1 MIVAP
6 LMGPILGL
14 AMGIVVG
21 DARLFHSSLLAELS
35 GVVVVILTAFLVA
48 QVTGV
53 SQIDFMA
60 SEIAP
65 LFSIWPLAWPPGW
78 PEPFVLSI
86 PRCRPVLPGLLS
98 RWPGSS
104 IDRDRHYGGAG
115 CTGSSPTGLLSAR
128 SCCSWPTLDHR
139 IGSGPAFHSYGIWR
153 AKSTTAVWSIR
164 AVPPRPSAEGQ
175 LFRRYPKADRI
186 PYWSRVPSENLRF
199 KGVLLLCVRI

>member
-1 MIVAP
+1 MKTVSTLSPPPRFWQPQWWIPDFDDDSRRSSIERIAAGASPTPTYYLLLVLSTLIAGYGLHSNSTATVIGAMIVAP

-98 RWPGSS
+98 RWPWFL
-104 IDRDRHYGGAG
+104 H
-115 CTGSSPTGLLSAR
+115 
-128 SCCSWPTLDHR
+128 
-139 IGSGPAFHSYGIWR
+139 
-153 AKSTTAVWSIR
+153 
-164 AVPPRPSAEGQ
+164 
-175 LFRRYPKADRI
+175 
-186 PYWSRVPSENLRF
+186 
-199 KGVLLLCVRI
+199 